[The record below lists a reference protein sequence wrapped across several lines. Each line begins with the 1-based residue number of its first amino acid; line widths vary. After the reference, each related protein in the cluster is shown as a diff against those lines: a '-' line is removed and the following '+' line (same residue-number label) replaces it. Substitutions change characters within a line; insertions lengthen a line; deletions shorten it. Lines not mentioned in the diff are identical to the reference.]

1 MAQHLIEAERI
12 GHQLIPALTGQRA
25 AQYGAWFIRWAQE
38 NPENALQLARDTIHW
53 LRQNA
58 PEIGEQAWHLA
69 QGATERSVQIL
80 QNAREEWTDLNRYV
94 RGETQRLHPT
104 LEFPP
109 RTGIQNRD
117 RARLDSRHETT
128 LDELMP
134 DTSENTME
142 TTSRPTPAQPEA
154 AAARV
159 SASSSGGNNP
169 VSKETPISEYPSLS
183 YGLQETHTTVLPW
196 TGWISA
202 VALDKE
208 TPAQLKIRMNSPY
221 DMLDMSTIDHGATD
235 GAKYTVKGFSRRP
248 IDIDGRYSTSGNI
261 RFPTEFSNNATE
273 ATETPQWRE
282 YWAKLYDYYTVLACE
297 YEIILYNPI
306 QARQQRLLP
315 VPTKTLGTITYPSTM
330 YVQDMGFFN
339 TDCVV
344 GLQYD
349 SYSATATTT
358 GNVMPVTK
366 YEEVRAFKN
375 IQWYPVPGGQKTVIR
390 GQYKPGTIKRNI
402 VNDGDVKTWT
412 ATGSAPPSLS
422 EILTLNFWTDP
433 FFNAREPDVYGTAGG
448 GTNTEPSATGSAML
462 GGLNM
467 EINLK
472 YIVQFKD
479 LKLQARYPNT
489 LITNQDIVQTLNETV
504 TDPGNPLMRWT

>member
-1 MAQHLIEAERI
+1 MAQL
-12 GHQLIPALTGQRA
+12 
-25 AQYGAWFIRWAQE
+25 F
-38 NPENALQLARDTIHW
+38 
-53 LRQNA
+53 
-58 PEIGEQAWHLA
+58 
-69 QGATERSVQIL
+69 
-80 QNAREEWTDLNRYV
+80 
-94 RGETQRLHPT
+94 
-104 LEFPP
+104 
-109 RTGIQNRD
+109 RTSN
-117 RARLDSRHETT
+117 
-128 LDELMP
+128 
-134 DTSENTME
+134 
-142 TTSRPTPAQPEA
+142 
-154 AAARV
+154 RV

-330 YVQDMGFFN
+330 YVQAE
-339 TDCVV
+339 T
-344 GLQYD
+344 YD
-349 SYSATATTT
+349 SQQNSAIT
-358 GNVMPVTK
+358 
-366 YEEVRAFKN
+366 
-375 IQWYPVPGGQKTVIR
+375 QQ
-390 GQYKPGTIKRNI
+390 
-402 VNDGDVKTWT
+402 
-412 ATGSAPPSLS
+412 
-422 EILTLNFWTDP
+422 
-433 FFNAREPDVYGTAGG
+433 
-448 GTNTEPSATGSAML
+448 
-462 GGLNM
+462 
-467 EINLK
+467 
-472 YIVQFKD
+472 
-479 LKLQARYPNT
+479 KLQKHHSGENIGRNYTIITPYWHANT
-489 LITNQDIVQTLNETV
+489 KLFYTILYKHDNNDYFYRDWETDRKSTRLNSSHEFV
-504 TDPGNPLMRWT
+504 SRMPSSA